1 MENERQHLVSVRGYR
16 SDLKGKIEATKHTLN
31 LQLDAVFDSLNE
43 KSLEVEGKILSNLE
57 KSEEDL
63 ELCMKSLSLT
73 YDLSIS
79 VDKIIDDL
87 VRQIQT

>member
-1 MENERQHLVSVRGYR
+1 
-16 SDLKGKIEATKHTLN
+16 
-31 LQLDAVFDSLNE
+31 VFDSLNE

-87 VRQIQT
+87 VRQIET